1 MKEIRA
7 DTGYFWWT
15 FEVGM
20 AQISKEEGYFR
31 LSNISNGF
39 KAYETLIKGAPVDPN
54 KPEECWAV
62 TNRYDPRIVKA
73 FKNNDN
79 ELLAS

>member
-1 MKEIRA
+1 MKEIIT
-7 DTGYFWWT
+7 DTGHFWWT
-15 FEVGM
+15 LESGIKFLT
-20 AQISKEEGYFR
+20 KEKEYFR

-39 KAYETLIKGAPVDPN
+39 KAYETLIKGEPANPN

-73 FKNNDN
+73 LKDKDN
-79 ELLAS
+79 ERRKS